1 MSSKA
6 KEHIWPAYVDMMT
19 VLLMVYV
26 LINAILAVIMS
37 TLNETKPEEIPQ
49 ESTITENRDNYT
61 SFNKDFFILNDDSL
75 YYAPDSLTLR
85 FTEDGLR
92 TDEEDLVKLHNY
104 IADHSDEK
112 GKWLVSV
119 YMTRNEDV
127 SVGSQLR
134 EQSVIY
140 WNILKY
146 MSENGVMIEGN
157 VENKNIAP
165 DGKYENLIKIKFVKE
180 SEGDQ

>member
-1 MSSKA
+1 MSSSA

-49 ESTITENRDNYT
+49 EKVITDNRDDYT
-61 SFNKDFFILNDDSL
+61 PFNKEFFILKDDSL
-75 YYAPDSLTLR
+75 YYSPDSLTLR
-85 FTEDGLR
+85 FTEDELKV
-92 TDEEDLVKLHNY
+92 DDEDLVKLHDY
-104 IADHSDEK
+104 ITENSGQK
-112 GKWLVSV
+112 GKWLVAV
-119 YMTRNEDV
+119 YMPRNEDV

-157 VENKNIAP
+157 IENKNVVP
-165 DGKYENLIKIKFVKE
+165 DDKYENFIKIKFIKE
-180 SEGDQ
+180 TEDNQ

>member
-1 MSSKA
+1 MSSSA
-6 KEHIWPAYVDMMT
+6 KKHIWPAYVDMMT

-37 TLNETKPEEIPQ
+37 TLNETKPGEIPQ
-49 ESTITENRDNYT
+49 ENTITDNRADYIPL
-61 SFNKDFFILNDDSL
+61 NKEFFILKDDSL
-75 YYAPDSLTLR
+75 YYASDSLTLH
-85 FTEDGLR
+85 FTEDEFH
-92 TDEEDLVKLHNY
+92 TDEEDLVKLYDY
-104 IADHSDEK
+104 IAEYSDKK
-112 GKWLVSV
+112 GKWLVAV
-119 YMTRNEDV
+119 YMSRNEDV

-146 MSENGVMIEGN
+146 MSVNGVMTGEN
-157 VENKNIAP
+157 VENRNIAP
-165 DGKYENLIKIKFVKE
+165 DDKYENVIKIKFIKE